1 MGRNNKIDLRYF
13 PVDVDILRDK
23 KVRRLTR
30 KYARGAEFYLYLLCS
45 IYSDKGYYMSIDDGT
60 AFDIA
65 DDMRIA
71 ETEIDEM
78 LDFCMSDNVGLFSRE
93 MMDKY
98 RILTSRGI
106 QRRYAET
113 IRQLKR
119 KVSINPEYSLIN
131 SENAGNSSELPGIN
145 PRYSEEIVESSEENR
160 VYSEEMP
167 ENSEGTGINSD
178 KNKVEESKV
187 KESRVEGYTHTVV
200 SEKGVVGGNNAAE
213 LVAWISEN
221 VPTIASMPEPITETN
236 AVWMLRKY
244 PLEDIRRLIF
254 TMHSKQAYL
263 NNVNAYATFVN
274 YAKLDKSLK
283 ICPGVKYYTYE
294 EMCNEIPVRAKG
306 EDFERIVIN
315 GCAMWRK
322 KMLNSG
328 K

>member
-30 KYARGAEFYLYLLCS
+30 KYARGAEFYLYLLCA

-131 SENAGNSSELPGIN
+131 SENAGNSSEFAGIS
-145 PRYSEEIVESSEENR
+145 PRNSEEITESSEKNR

-187 KESRVEGYTHTVV
+187 ENTV
-200 SEKGVVGGNNAAE
+200 
-213 LVAWISEN
+213 
-221 VPTIASMPEPITETN
+221 
-236 AVWMLRKY
+236 
-244 PLEDIRRLIF
+244 
-254 TMHSKQAYL
+254 
-263 NNVNAYATFVN
+263 
-274 YAKLDKSLK
+274 KL
-283 ICPGVKYYTYE
+283 TQ
-294 EMCNEIPVRAKG
+294 
-306 EDFERIVIN
+306 
-315 GCAMWRK
+315 
-322 KMLNSG
+322 
-328 K
+328 

>member
-30 KYARGAEFYLYLLCS
+30 KYARGAEFYLYLLCA
-45 IYSDKGYYMSIDDGT
+45 IYSDKGYYMPIDDGT

-65 DDMRIA
+65 DDMRVA
-71 ETEIDEM
+71 EAEIDEM
-78 LDFCMSDNVGLFSRE
+78 MDFCMSDNVGLFSRE
-93 MMDKY
+93 MKDKY
-98 RILTSRGI
+98 HILTSRGI

-131 SENAGNSSELPGIN
+131 SENAGNSSELFGICRRN
-145 PRYSEEIVESSEENR
+145 PEEIIESSEENM
-160 VYSEEMP
+160 VYSEEMTV
-167 ENSEGTGINSD
+167 NSEGTGINSD
-178 KNKVEESKV
+178 KSKV
-187 KESRVEGYTHTVV
+187 KESKVEESREEGYTHTVV

-213 LVAWISEN
+213 LVAWINEN

-236 AVWMLRKY
+236 AGWMLNKY

-283 ICPGVKYYTYE
+283 IRPGVKYYTYE
-294 EMCNEIPVRAKG
+294 EMCSEIPIRAKG

-315 GCAMWRK
+315 GRAMWRK
-322 KMLNSG
+322 KIYPV
-328 K
+328 

>member
-1 MGRNNKIDLRYF
+1 MGRNNKIDLQYF

-30 KYARGAEFYLYLLCS
+30 KYARGAEFYLYLLCA

-131 SENAGNSSELPGIN
+131 SENAGNSSELLGIS
-145 PRYSEEIVESSEENR
+145 PRNSEEIVESSKSNR
-160 VYSEEMP
+160 IYSEEIT
-167 ENSEGTGINSD
+167 ENSEETGINSD
-178 KNKVEESKV
+178 KNKVKENKV
-187 KESRVEGYTHTVV
+187 KERKEEYNTHTVDTK
-200 SEKGVVGGNNAAE
+200 KGVVGGNAAE
-213 LVAWISEN
+213 LVEWINEN

-315 GCAMWRK
+315 GRVMWRK